1 MHRIGRAGRAGA
13 SGEAYTMITSKDG
26 FVARELVTMLQ
37 KTRAGAPRDLM
48 RIAYSGGGSDG
59 GNRRWR

>member
-1 MHRIGRAGRAGA
+1 MV
-13 SGEAYTMITSKDG
+13 TPKDG
-26 FVARELVTMLQ
+26 LVARELVTMLQ

-48 RIAYSGGGSDG
+48 RVAQSGGGGD